1 MSVSI
6 TLNGNVSRNQIFAS
20 FLALQSSGYAH
31 GKKNR
36 AFLVHTSLGKC

>member
-6 TLNGNVSRNQIFAS
+6 TLNGKVSRNQIFAS

-31 GKKNR
+31 EKKSVR
-36 AFLVHTSLGKC
+36 S